1 VTIDLNTVGRDQPIK
16 PLRRHKWYRDPL
28 LWIGSPLV
36 FIVVVCLLAPVL
48 PLANPSAI
56 NLAATTLPPVFLHG
70 GSWSHVLGTSNLGQ
84 DLLSQ
89 LIYGGRTTLAI
100 GFLGL
105 LGGIIPGVILGL
117 ISGFSRGFIDTV
129 ISRLIDA
136 QLSLPFILVA
146 LAIIVTRGHS
156 VGVVLTV
163 LALTTWPFF
172 ARVVRSEALS
182 LRERPFVTALRA
194 AGASR
199 TRILF
204 FHILPNLANTVMVM
218 ATLGIGAAILIE
230 SAIDFLGLGI
240 TSPSISWGSILATGQ
255 SQIGTAWWIAAW
267 PGIAI
272 GVLVLL
278 INLLGDELITRFDPR
293 HRKY

>member
-1 VTIDLNTVGRDQPIK
+1 MTIDVSPVGAEKKVRAFG
-16 PLRRHKWYRDPL
+16 RRRWYRDPIF
-28 LWIGSPLV
+28 WFGGPLV
-36 FIVVVCLLAPVL
+36 LIVIVCMLAPIL
-48 PLANPSAI
+48 PLSNPSAI
-56 NLAATTLPPVFLHG
+56 NLGATTLPPVFLHG

-89 LIYGGRTTLAI
+89 LIYGGRTTIAI
-100 GFLGL
+100 GFLGM

-117 ISGFSRGFIDTV
+117 VSGFSRGIVDTV

-146 LAIIVTRGHS
+146 LAIIATRGHS

-204 FHILPNLANTVMVM
+204 LHILPNLANTVMVM

-278 INLLGDELITRFDPR
+278 INLLGDELVTRFDPR